1 MIDMTNQK
9 FNKLTVIKFDH
20 YDKKYNS
27 YWLCKCECGNYKV
40 VRRSHL
46 LHGNVQSCGCVILEG
61 RGTYK
66 NGWRTHGLWHQNPRL
81 CKIWNCMKDR
91 CYNKDNEHYKD
102 YGGRN
107 IKICEEWKNDFA
119 NFVKWAKNNGYE
131 EHLTIDRI
139 DVNGDYCP
147 DNCRWATRIEQANNK
162 RNNIFIT
169 YRGETNTIAQ
179 WSRRT
184 GISEDA
190 LERRYHKGWKE
201 EYIFS
206 EIKGFSPNRTFLT
219 FKECTKSLTWWSKK
233 LQIKPEKLKK
243 LLDKESFEKI
253 CIDHLTLDKE
263 LNIL

>member
-1 MIDMTNQK
+1 
-9 FNKLTVIKFDH
+9 
-20 YDKKYNS
+20 
-27 YWLCKCECGNYKV
+27 
-40 VRRSHL
+40 
-46 LHGNVQSCGCVILEG
+46 
-61 RGTYK
+61 
-66 NGWRTHGLWHQNPRL
+66 
-81 CKIWNCMKDR
+81 MKDR

-107 IKICEEWKNDFA
+107 IKICEEWKNNFA
-119 NFVKWAKNNGYE
+119 NFVKWAKDNGYE
-131 EHLTIDRI
+131 KNLTIDRI

-179 WSRRT
+179 WSRKT

-201 EYIFS
+201 EDIFS

-219 FKECTKSLTWWSKK
+219 FKECTKSLTWWTKK
-233 LQIKPEKLKK
+233 LKIKPEKLKK
-243 LLDKESFEKI
+243 LLEKESFEKI
-253 CIDHLTLDKE
+253 CIDYLTLDKE